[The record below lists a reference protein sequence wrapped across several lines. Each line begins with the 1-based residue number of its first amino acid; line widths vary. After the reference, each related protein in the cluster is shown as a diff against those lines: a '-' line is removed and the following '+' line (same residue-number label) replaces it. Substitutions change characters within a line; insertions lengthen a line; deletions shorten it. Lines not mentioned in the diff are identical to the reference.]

1 MEGGSQWRIQDFPQG
16 GAPTAKSAII
26 FQFFCRK
33 LHENE
38 RIWNPGGEMK
48 MIVSRLLAVADLHN
62 KILDMHPFGPIFLL
76 FMQFSAN
83 FGQIIRWL
91 PRFRLAPR
99 EILDPPLAWPKGVS
113 HVPSGGYLS
122 RAVSVWGSLSR
133 EVSIEGGLSLGG
145 GVSVQGSLCQGE
157 DRVVCILLITARKR
171 SLGQGNISSSVCQ
184 GFCLRGGVPGLSG
197 CLVPGGG
204 AWSRGGLVQGV
215 VWSRRLSGPGGV

>member
-1 MEGGSQWRIQDFPQG
+1 
-16 GAPTAKSAII
+16 
-26 FQFFCRK
+26 
-33 LHENE
+33 
-38 RIWNPGGEMK
+38 MK

-157 DRVVCILLITARKR
+157 DRAVCILLITARKR

-204 AWSRGGLVQGV
+204 AWSRGG
-215 VWSRRLSGPGGV
+215 VWSRGLSGPGGCLGLGVSSLGGVWVEIPRDGYCCGRYTSYWNAFLFTRCGWLLVVTQWRI